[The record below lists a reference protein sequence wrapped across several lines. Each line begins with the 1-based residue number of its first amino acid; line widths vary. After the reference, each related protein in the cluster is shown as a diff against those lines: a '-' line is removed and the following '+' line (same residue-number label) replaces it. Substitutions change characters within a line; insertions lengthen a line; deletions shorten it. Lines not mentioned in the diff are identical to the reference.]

1 MIMPNQTSSNTS
13 LKKWIRR
20 LVLGFGVI
28 FGVIL
33 AINLYLGFFPAI
45 DLKKKK
51 TGKEKLSEKEK
62 AWKISK
68 K

>member
-1 MIMPNQTSSNTS
+1 VV
-13 LKKWIRR
+13 KAVAWRYR
-20 LVLGFGVI
+20 C
-28 FGVIL
+28 
-33 AINLYLGFFPAI
+33 I